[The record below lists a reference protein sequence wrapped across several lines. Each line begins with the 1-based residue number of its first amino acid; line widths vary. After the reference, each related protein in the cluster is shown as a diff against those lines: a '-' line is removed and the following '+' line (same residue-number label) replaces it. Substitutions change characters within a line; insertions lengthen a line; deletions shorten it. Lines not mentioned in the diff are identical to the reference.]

1 MTARGKQPKQRQHRL
16 KHRAA
21 HGSPIY
27 SKRVAA
33 WVTPG
38 QRQEFERRGGSEW
51 LRRVLDVAIFH
62 DIR

>member
-33 WVTPG
+33 WVEPYM
-38 QRQEFERRGGSEW
+38 RLAFDRYGGSEW
-51 LRRVLDVAIFH
+51 VRRAIEYAIINGVL
-62 DIR
+62 